1 VPDVEDIGIDVFYRH
16 VGAQVR
22 SARIAAGVSQAAVA
36 ARVGLTRSS
45 VANLEAGR
53 QHISLYHFSLITR
66 ALNAEF
72 GDLLPTHS
80 AQPNANILTDLC
92 DELADSPDTAKE
104 FVRGA
109 IAQLRAVDNAGR
121 R

>member
-1 VPDVEDIGIDVFYRH
+1 MPDVEVAGIDSFYSF
-16 VGAQVR
+16 VGSKVR
-22 SARIAAGVSQAAVA
+22 SARIAAGVSQATIA

-53 QHISLYHFSLITR
+53 QHISLYHFVLISR
-66 ALNAEF
+66 ALGAEF
-72 GDLLPTHS
+72 NDFLPSDS
-80 AQPNANILTDLC
+80 APREINIFEGLR
-92 DELADSPDTAKE
+92 DELANSPDTAKE

-109 IAQLRAVDNAGR
+109 IAQLHTSLDER

>member
-1 VPDVEDIGIDVFYRH
+1 MPDAKDAGINTFYGV
-16 VGAQVR
+16 VGAKLRSVR
-22 SARIAAGVSQAAVA
+22 ISAGVSQAVVA

-53 QHISLYHFSLITR
+53 QHISLYHFALISR
-66 ALNAEF
+66 ALDAEF
-72 GDLLPTHS
+72 SDLLPS
-80 AQPNANILTDLC
+80 VPAPRANSIFEGLN

-109 IAQLRAVDNAGR
+109 IAQLDTSLGERQ
-121 R
+121 